1 MGWIPGDSK
10 PAGGLRGDPLGTDV
24 AGVVACGGPMKT
36 AIVFLFLA
44 LSAMQASGD
53 GDLTLADVVSAHEAA
68 LGSIHKIELTMRHDN
83 RYFASGKPLSEP
95 DSWTWHWAK
104 DGSTQ
109 RMRFRT
115 EPAVRSD
122 GLPDGIYDLLADDRE
137 VRMLQNWDPDAPQKI
152 TPLNQGSLSAQISQ
166 RDRGSPF
173 VANPEKH
180 LLWRF
185 DFDVVGESW
194 SLGDLVRESGVA
206 ELAGKADIDG
216 HPTWHIRVLDP
227 KSGGTV
233 MPGFGFDIFVDPA
246 VNFFV
251 RRVIEH
257 HRDIKQEINGVE
269 ETYPID
275 VTRTVTTFHDAGGGV
290 FVPTSMKFRA
300 VSGSSDRREMACET
314 SVTDLKVNEDLSP
327 GALDFR
333 FPEDA
338 LVIYSPPLSPT
349 RQRVVLWGPDN
360 LPRKE
365 ITNRHDIPGFE
376 AALRQSDL
384 DATRRPVGRDAK

>member
-1 MGWIPGDSK
+1 
-10 PAGGLRGDPLGTDV
+10 V

-36 AIVFLFLA
+36 AIVFSFLA

-53 GDLTLADVVSAHEAA
+53 GDPTLADVVSAHEAA
-68 LGSIHKIELTMRHDN
+68 LGSIHKIELTMCHDT
-83 RYFASGKPLSEP
+83 RSFASGKPLSEP
-95 DSWTWHWAK
+95 GSWTWHWAK

-109 RMRFRT
+109 RVRYRT
-115 EPAVRSD
+115 EPVVRSD
-122 GLPDGIYDLLADDRE
+122 GLPDGIYDFLADDRE

-152 TPLNQGSLSAQISQ
+152 TPLNQGSLRAQISP

-173 VANPEKH
+173 VANSEKH

-185 DFDVVGESW
+185 DFDVVGDSS

-206 ELAGKADIDG
+206 ELVGKADIDG

-233 MPGFGFDIFVDPA
+233 MPGFGFDIYVDPA

-275 VTRTVTTFHDAGGGV
+275 ITRTVTTFHDAGGGV
-290 FVPTSMKFRA
+290 FVATSMKFRA
-300 VSGSSDRREMACET
+300 VSGSSDRREMVCET
-314 SVTDLKVNEDLSP
+314 SVTDLKVNEDFSP
-327 GALDFR
+327 GAIDFR

-365 ITNRHDIPGFE
+365 ITNMHDIPGFAE
-376 AALRQSDL
+376 ALRQSDL

>member
-1 MGWIPGDSK
+1 
-10 PAGGLRGDPLGTDV
+10 
-24 AGVVACGGPMKT
+24 MKT

-53 GDLTLADVVSAHEAA
+53 GDPTLADVVSAHEAA
-68 LGSIHKIELTMRHDN
+68 LGSIHKIELTMCHDT
-83 RYFASGKPLSEP
+83 RSFASGKPLSDR
-95 DSWTWHWAK
+95 DSWTGHWAK
-104 DGSTQ
+104 DSSTQ

-152 TPLNQGSLSAQISQ
+152 TPLNQGSLSAQISP

-173 VANPEKH
+173 VVNPEKH

-246 VNFFV
+246 ANFFV

-300 VSGSSDRREMACET
+300 VSGSSDRREMVCET

-365 ITNRHDIPGFE
+365 ITNMHDIPGFE
-376 AALRQSDL
+376 EALRQSDL

>member
-1 MGWIPGDSK
+1 M
-10 PAGGLRGDPLGTDV
+10 

-53 GDLTLADVVSAHEAA
+53 GDPTLADVVSAHEAA

-300 VSGSSDRREMACET
+300 VSGSSDQREMACET
-314 SVTDLKVNEDLSP
+314 SVTELKVNEDLSP

>member
-1 MGWIPGDSK
+1 M
-10 PAGGLRGDPLGTDV
+10 

-53 GDLTLADVVSAHEAA
+53 GDPTLADVVSAHEAA

-185 DFDVVGESW
+185 DFDVVGDSW

-227 KSGGTV
+227 KSGGNV

-300 VSGSSDRREMACET
+300 VSGSSDQREMVCET

-360 LPRKE
+360 LPRKD

-376 AALRQSDL
+376 EALRQSDL

>member
-1 MGWIPGDSK
+1 M
-10 PAGGLRGDPLGTDV
+10 

-53 GDLTLADVVSAHEAA
+53 GDPTLADVVSAHEAA

-83 RYFASGKPLSEP
+83 RSLASGKPLSEP
-95 DSWTWHWAK
+95 DSWTWHWAN

-152 TPLNQGSLSAQISQ
+152 TPLNQGSLSAQISP

-173 VANPEKH
+173 VVNPEKH

-216 HPTWHIRVLDP
+216 HPTWHIRVLDT

-300 VSGSSDRREMACET
+300 VSGSSDRREMVCET

-365 ITNRHDIPGFE
+365 ITNSHDIPGFE
-376 AALRQSDL
+376 EALRQSDL
-384 DATRRPVGRDAK
+384 DATRRPVGRDVK